1 MQSAPLTSDEDIR
14 LALLDTLE
22 ILDTEPE
29 EVFDRVTRMASRLL
43 GMPITAV
50 SLIDADRQ
58 WFKASVG
65 LAATETPRD
74 WAFCAHAI
82 HGQREFVVQ
91 DAALDP
97 RFSDNP
103 LVAGNPNIRF
113 YAGVPVTSL
122 EGVNLGTLCVVDT
135 VPRTLAPEDVAI
147 LRDLARTVSREFHVR
162 EAVKM
167 AKQSSR
173 HARDRKSVV

>member
-65 LAATETPRD
+65 LEATETPRD

-82 HGQREFVVQ
+82 H
-91 DAALDP
+91 
-97 RFSDNP
+97 
-103 LVAGNPNIRF
+103 
-113 YAGVPVTSL
+113 
-122 EGVNLGTLCVVDT
+122 
-135 VPRTLAPEDVAI
+135 
-147 LRDLARTVSREFHVR
+147 
-162 EAVKM
+162 
-167 AKQSSR
+167 
-173 HARDRKSVV
+173 